1 MKKINIFLL
10 ILLTFTIQS
19 CLKDD
24 EDKFPVSAAE
34 RMEQRLIENEAALLS
49 AANGW
54 LMKYYPQEDQ
64 EYGGYNFFVKF
75 KDENK
80 VDVMSERGGSEKI
93 VESFYSLTGDNGP
106 VLRFD
111 THNELFHYFAEPK
124 NPDGIGPADSG
135 MQGDYEFMIL
145 EATPEKVTMKG
156 KKTGNLI
163 IMVPLQSQWSLAM
176 DEILDLDNRIN
187 DFSTYI
193 YEVNGFTAQVTRD
206 YRNLSFTYKENE
218 EVITEY
224 MAYITTKVGIDLYVP
239 LELGGVKVA
248 SFKFVEDSENAYFID
263 DETNAKL
270 TVTAAPLNRQL
281 VNGLWSF
288 KYSKLGLFGKRGW
301 DVFKEK
307 LDERAVELHYA
318 YLGSVSN
325 QFAFYY
331 LKGTS
336 ERSDLGYFNMS
347 YDLIEDNRIAINWNG
362 KGGGSYFWDAFLF
375 KIGNFISL
383 VSNQPTIKREF
394 IITTDDPRKPT
405 WLKLQDAKNP
415 LNYFTLFKEDVKY
428 PFEN

>member
-111 THNELFHYFAEPK
+111 THNDLFHYFAEPK

-145 EATPEKVTMKG
+145 EATPEKVMLKG
-156 KKTGNLI
+156 KKTGNII
-163 IMVPLQSQWSLAM
+163 IMVPVDENVSWSEKMGTIIGTGDLFLDYIAFICSYNGNESDVSISYRTLTFSALEEGGSSQFASFIVTEDGIELHDPIKIGSVDVSSFKWITEANHFLNEETGAILTPTAPPLSVQVLSSSWYFAYSGTEGLMKQVWDVVKGAGLDPNGITLGAMYLGAVSGDYALAYIAKKPNESFAM
-176 DEILDLDNRIN
+176 GAFFIN
-187 DFSTYI
+187 TEVVDGNTLMIAPTGYI
-193 YEVNGFTAQVTRD
+193 GGTANEYYSKYFFKLFFQAIGG
-206 YRNLSFTYKENE
+206 TYK
-218 EVITEY
+218 
-224 MAYITTKVGIDLYVP
+224 
-239 LELGGVKVA
+239 
-248 SFKFVEDSENAYFID
+248 
-263 DETNAKL
+263 L
-270 TVTAAPLNRQL
+270 T
-281 VNGLWSF
+281 S
-288 KYSKLGLFGKRGW
+288 
-301 DVFKEK
+301 
-307 LDERAVELHYA
+307 
-318 YLGSVSN
+318 
-325 QFAFYY
+325 
-331 LKGTS
+331 
-336 ERSDLGYFNMS
+336 
-347 YDLIEDNRIAINWNG
+347 
-362 KGGGSYFWDAFLF
+362 
-375 KIGNFISL
+375 
-383 VSNQPTIKREF
+383 
-394 IITTDDPRKPT
+394 DDPLKPT
-405 WLKLQDAKNP
+405 WIRFENTEEPTIA
-415 LNYFTLFKEDVKY
+415 FTLYKEFIEMPYD
-428 PFEN
+428 N